1 MRQTGNVA
9 RPSKRAARK
18 AELVQAALQSIQER
32 GVEGLRIR
40 DVADTAGVSTA
51 TVHYYF
57 DDLDGLLTEVHAMA
71 VERFF
76 TGRLAEISRFDDA
89 RDKMLAMI
97 RRGMPERSDDATTVA
112 LYHID
117 NLQRAD
123 PIRAVLGTSLFDRQV
138 MLYHGIL
145 ELGVSQGHFTL
156 TDRKIDIAQNLVALE
171 DAYCMHIIEGNT
183 SLPYERC
190 VELML
195 SYARLATGCAEFN
208 TGSPCPDG
216 PQPDSASSTGS
227 GRVQRSPRRGLM
239 NK

>member
-1 MRQTGNVA
+1 MRHTGTVA

-32 GVEGLRIR
+32 GIEGLRIR

-57 DDLDGLLTEVHAMA
+57 EDLDGLLTEVHALA

-76 TGRLAEISRFDDA
+76 TDRLTEISRYDDA
-89 RDKMLAMI
+89 RDKMLEMI

-117 NLQRAD
+117 NLKRAD

-145 ELGVSQGHFTL
+145 ELGVSQGHFIL
-156 TDRKIDIAQNLVALE
+156 TDRKADIAQNLVALE

-183 SLPYERC
+183 SLPYDRC

-195 SYARLATGCAEFN
+195 SYARLATGCADFGDAP
-208 TGSPCPDG
+208 TVAA
-216 PQPDSASSTGS
+216 QPESESSTGS
-227 GRVQRSPRRGLM
+227 GSVQRSPRRGLI
-239 NK
+239 NR